1 MKSFFSGNRQV
12 FTASLVLTIFFLL
25 SAAAV
30 HPSLPLQTVQEK
42 KKEEEQAEIL
52 IVPQNTMKNPLMPGR
67 THEIRVLSNNAWTDT
82 GFSVFEGQ
90 TVLFRSS
97 GNISLQIGNPI
108 AYCGPDGMDYST
120 VQKWM
125 KDHNIGSLIGKVV
138 KLISVETDEETGEE
152 KRNEQTAYFF
162 IGRGTL
168 ATIPMDG
175 RLCLGVNDIVFPDNE
190 GYFQV
195 TFGLR

>member
-1 MKSFFSGNRQV
+1 MKSFFSGNRMV
-12 FTASLVLTIFFLL
+12 FAASLVLTASFLL
-25 SAAAV
+25 TAATV
-30 HPSLPLQTVQEK
+30 HPSFSQQTAQEK
-42 KKEEEQAEIL
+42 KKEEEGEEIL
-52 IVPQNTMKNPLMPGR
+52 SVPQNTMKNPLMPGR
-67 THEIRVLSNNAWTDT
+67 THEIRVWSNEALTDT

-97 GNISLQIGNPI
+97 GDISLQIGNPI
-108 AYCGPDGMDYST
+108 AYCGPGGMDYST

-125 KDHNIGSLIGKVV
+125 KDHNIGSLIAKVV

-152 KRNEQTAYFF
+152 KRNEKSVYFF

-175 RLCLGVNDIVFPDNE
+175 RLYLGVNDIVFPDNE